1 MPFYFD
7 KPELSLFDA
16 RALEDG
22 SLYAKLYD
30 AVSTQRRQKIDTLR
44 FQKDRRLS
52 LAAGYLLEQ
61 GLQELGVEEYEI
73 QYGEYGKPYLKNI
86 PDLHFS
92 LSHSG
97 HFAVCVFYHQPVGVD
112 IQQICPVSATLLQK
126 VCTEGERRFLEAQ
139 DPEKV
144 PEAFC
149 RLWTAKESFMKLEGK
164 GLQIRPNTIDIQFE
178 PALRLLLNQKPAGI
192 SLEEY
197 TVENHHITVAT
208 RLPAHK

>member
-1 MPFYFD
+1 MHFYFD
-7 KPELSLFDA
+7 KPKLSVFDA
-16 RALEDG
+16 RTLEDG

-30 AVSTQRRQKIDTLR
+30 AVSPQRRQKIDTLR

-52 LAAGYLLEQ
+52 LAAGHLLEQ

-73 QYGEYGKPYLKNI
+73 QYGEYGKPYLQNI

-97 HFAVCVFYHQPVGVD
+97 NYAVCVFYHRPVGVD
-112 IQQICPVSATLLQK
+112 IQQIRPVSPALLK
-126 VCTEGERRFLEAQ
+126 RVCTQEERRFLEAQ

-149 RLWTAKESFMKLEGK
+149 RLWTAKESFMKLEGR
-164 GLQIRPNTIDIQFE
+164 GLRIIPKTIEVQLE
-178 PALRLLLNQKPAGI
+178 PSLRLLYNQQPADV

-197 TVENHHITVAT
+197 TVEDYYITVAT
-208 RLPAHK
+208 RT

>member
-1 MPFYFD
+1 MLFYFD
-7 KPELSLFDA
+7 KPRLSVFDA
-16 RALEDG
+16 RTLEDG

-30 AVSTQRRQKIDTLR
+30 ALSLQRRQKIDDLR
-44 FQKDRRLS
+44 FQEDRRLS
-52 LAAGYLLEQ
+52 LAAGHLLEQ

-73 QYGEYGKPYLKNI
+73 QYGEYGKPYLQNI

-97 HFAVCVFYHQPVGVD
+97 NYAVCVFYHRPVGVD
-112 IQQICPVSATLLQK
+112 IQQIRPVSPALLK
-126 VCTEGERRFLEAQ
+126 RVCTQEERRFLEAQ

-149 RLWTAKESFMKLEGK
+149 RLWTAKESFMKLEGR
-164 GLQIRPNTIDIQFE
+164 GLQISPNAIGVQLE
-178 PALRLLLNQKPAGI
+178 PSLRLLYNQQPADV

-197 TVENHHITVAT
+197 TVEDYYITVAT
-208 RLPAHK
+208 RT